1 MSLRLLS
8 ASLVLV
14 CTTAPELA
22 AAQTRDA
29 TETGDPGMIEA
40 RVRHA
45 AAVALMAQG
54 STNATLYNAA
64 LAEFERA
71 YQLLEGNPRR
81 YLELK
86 NIGDCHLGLGQT
98 DAALDAY
105 RRYLR
110 EGGAAAE
117 NREDI
122 EQRIRQIE
130 DTLGSVEVLTS
141 APGAEVWVDNRRVGM
156 APGTVRVPGG
166 GQRVIEVRA
175 PGHAA
180 SRQTVRV
187 VSRQAL
193 RLRFALEPIGFRG
206 LRPAY
211 FWVTAGLAGGAAITG
226 AVFGLR
232 ALSARAEVDARLGD
246 PVESQ
251 RFLVT
256 ARDGDDI
263 RSLALVADVFFAS
276 AALLAAGATL
286 LAFVTDFHRGREHAA
301 RPARGWALLPWSSGA
316 ARGASWTVGF

>member
-1 MSLRLLS
+1 MSRRFVSTLL
-8 ASLVLV
+8 ALV
-14 CTTAPELA
+14 CATAPALST
-22 AAQTRDA
+22 AQTRDA
-29 TETGDPGMIEA
+29 TETAGPAMIEA

-45 AAVALMAQG
+45 AAVALMAQA

-110 EGGAAAE
+110 EGGASAE

-141 APGAEVWVDNRRVGM
+141 APGAEVWVDNRRVGT

-187 VSRQAL
+187 VSRQSL

-211 FWVTAGLAGGAAITG
+211 FWVTAGLGGGAAITG

-232 ALSARAEVDARLGD
+232 ALWLAPRSTPGWATRRSPSASWSPPA
-246 PVESQ
+246 
-251 RFLVT
+251 T
-256 ARDGDDI
+256 ATTSDR
-263 RSLALVADVFFAS
+263 LALVADVFFAS
-276 AALLAAGATL
+276 AALLAAGATV